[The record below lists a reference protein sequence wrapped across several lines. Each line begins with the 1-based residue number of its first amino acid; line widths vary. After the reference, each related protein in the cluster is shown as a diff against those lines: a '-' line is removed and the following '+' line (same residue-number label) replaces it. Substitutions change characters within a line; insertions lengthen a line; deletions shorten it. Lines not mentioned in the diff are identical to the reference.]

1 MSSTLRLFWEAA
13 GGNVPEH
20 WEFKTIDELLE
31 HPKAISVGVMYPG
44 SDTDGGVPLIKVSD
58 VKNGAIASRPSF
70 CISNKVDEEYKR
82 TRLNGS
88 ELLLTLVGNPG
99 DCVIVTDEMCGWN
112 VARALAVIRL
122 KDTQLRS
129 WIRYVLASKPAQHLI
144 EARLNTTVQKTLNLK
159 DVREIGIPIPP
170 REERDSITKVIDL
183 IEKNTLLNTQINQTL
198 ESIAQVI
205 FKSWFVDFD
214 PVRAKIAA
222 KQEGKDPELAA
233 MCAISG
239 KSEEELKQMSKDDFA
254 ELQATAALFPDEL
267 VESELG
273 EVPKGWEILDIDK
286 TTSLIIDH
294 RGKTPKKLGYDW
306 SDTGITVLSAK
317 HIKDGYIVN
326 REQLRFVDTELYNKW
341 MKEELE
347 EGDILL
353 TSEGPMGEMYYLASD
368 EKYCLSQRLYA
379 LRANTDLISSAFLYF
394 WLLSPYA
401 KSDMNGRATGTT
413 VVGIRQSELRKVKVL
428 TPPKNICDLFNEKVK
443 ANLKQIALNNNKSVD
458 LAHIRDIL
466 LPKLLSGEI
475 SLNINME
482 NIDD

>member
-1 MSSTLRLFWEAA
+1 MSVNWSLKKISDIC
-13 GGNVPEH
+13 
-20 WEFKTIDELLE
+20 EFQNNKR
-31 HPKAISVGVMYPG
+31 
-44 SDTDGGVPLIKVSD
+44 VPLKSLD
-58 VKNGAIASRPSF
+58 REKRQGEYPYYGASGIVDYIDNYIF
-70 CISNKVDEEYKR
+70 DGKFLLISEDGENLR
-82 TRLNGS
+82 TRNTPIAFQAQGRFWVNNHAHILAEKEEGILDYLEYYFSILNI
-88 ELLLTLVGNPG
+88 NPYITG
-99 DCVIVTDEMCGWN
+99 
-112 VARALAVIRL
+112 AVQPKL
-122 KDTQLRS
+122 NKANLD
-129 WIRYVLASKPAQHLI
+129 AI
-144 EARLNTTVQKTLNLK
+144 E
-159 DVREIGIPIPP
+159 IPIPP
-170 REERDSITKVIDL
+170 VNERLL
-183 IEKNTLLNTQINQTL
+183 INQILNSLKEKILLNNQINQTL
-198 ESIAQVI
+198 ESIAQAI
-205 FKSWFVDFD
+205 FKSWFIDFD

-222 KQEGKDPELAA
+222 KLEGADPEIAA
-233 MCAISG
+233 MCVISG
-239 KSEEELKQMSKDDFA
+239 KSEAELKQMPDDDFA

-294 RGKTPKKLGYDW
+294 RGKTPKKLGSDW

-466 LPKLLSGEI
+466 LPKLMAGDLTLSVGLLDE
-475 SLNINME
+475 
-482 NIDD
+482 